1 MSLCCKMWVILQV
14 TKLFCRSPISIIWC
28 YESFLLIF
36 PGMFQH
42 VEIAVAVMPELE
54 KLVASGKM
62 TEDLAS
68 IARVAIIQVMEQ
80 KSTKLDSD
88 YIQRQID
95 AFIKDEVMD
104 FNQTTPGG
112 VSFLL

>member
-1 MSLCCKMWVILQV
+1 
-14 TKLFCRSPISIIWC
+14 
-28 YESFLLIF
+28 
-36 PGMFQH
+36 
-42 VEIAVAVMPELE
+42 MP
-54 KLVASGKM
+54 SGKM

-68 IARVAIIQVMEQ
+68 LARVATIQVMEQ

-95 AFIKDEVMD
+95 LFIKDEVMD

>member
-1 MSLCCKMWVILQV
+1 
-14 TKLFCRSPISIIWC
+14 
-28 YESFLLIF
+28 
-36 PGMFQH
+36 
-42 VEIAVAVMPELE
+42 
-54 KLVASGKM
+54 M

-68 IARVAIIQVMEQ
+68 LARVATIQVMEQ

-95 AFIKDEVMD
+95 LFIKDEVMD

>member
-1 MSLCCKMWVILQV
+1 
-14 TKLFCRSPISIIWC
+14 
-28 YESFLLIF
+28 
-36 PGMFQH
+36 MFQH